1 MERGWAAVKQ
11 VGTDASS
18 VPTGV
23 VGNRSHSQL
32 LARVAEL
39 EATGGDAA
47 TVRNTFSL
55 HVSSPISESP
65 RFSLLPQAEAALLRS
80 FLTSGSGGMT
90 PAGLAALLVQ
100 VPDRQLCVLYCGGAY
115 RAAFKR
121 EDVVYLLLD
130 TGADAA
136 SEAAGNAVWER
147 LDGVGVPTT
156 LVASTFQDCTRPDGS
171 PVQRQPLKY
180 GAGDPGFA
188 GAQAAQTQQQEGGA
202 EGLNRSATPGAPSP
216 LPYSASP
223 LPPIPAPTV
232 PFSVAAMAA
241 MALGS
246 SSGPGGDQGAGGLLD
261 TAATSAVARDHALA
275 LRLQESYEEQ
285 ERAARRAVRQASAR
299 LQQQQARG
307 AGSEDAHDV
316 RDFVNRVEQHM
327 SRSCPMQ

>member
-1 MERGWAAVKQ
+1 LAPGCKALKAFTTK
-11 VGTDASS
+11 
-18 VPTGV
+18 TGV

-39 EATGGDAA
+39 EATGGEAA
-47 TVRNTFSL
+47 TVRGQGL
-55 HVSSPISESP
+55 ACLLLSPFFPLTSH
-65 RFSLLPQAEAALLRS
+65 PQAEAALLRS

-130 TGADAA
+130 TAADAT
-136 SEAAGNAVWER
+136 SEAAGSGVWER
-147 LDGVGVPTT
+147 LDGVGAPTT

-180 GAGDPGFA
+180 GAGEAGFG
-188 GAQAAQTQQQEGGA
+188 GAQAAQQAQGA
-202 EGLNRSATPGAPSP
+202 EGLDRSGTPGAPSP

-223 LPPIPAPTV
+223 LPPMSAPTV

-241 MALGS
+241 MALGT
-246 SSGPGGDQGAGGLLD
+246 SSGPGGDQGAAAPLD
-261 TAATSAVARDHALA
+261 PAATSAVARDHALA

>member
-1 MERGWAAVKQ
+1 
-11 VGTDASS
+11 
-18 VPTGV
+18 
-23 VGNRSHSQL
+23 
-32 LARVAEL
+32 
-39 EATGGDAA
+39 
-47 TVRNTFSL
+47 
-55 HVSSPISESP
+55 
-65 RFSLLPQAEAALLRS
+65 
-80 FLTSGSGGMT
+80 MT

-121 EDVVYLLLD
+121 EDVFYLLLD
-130 TGADAA
+130 GADAM
-136 SEAAGNAVWER
+136 SESAGTGVWER
-147 LDGVGVPTT
+147 LDGVGAPTT
-156 LVASTFQDCTRPDGS
+156 LVASTFQDITRPDGS
-171 PVQRQPLKY
+171 PMQRPPLKY
-180 GAGDPGFA
+180 TATDASMAGM
-188 GAQAAQTQQQEGGA
+188 QAAGQPQQQG
-202 EGLNRSATPGAPSP
+202 EGLDPRGGTPGAASP
-216 LPYSASP
+216 LPHAASP
-223 LPPIPAPTV
+223 LPPMPAPTV

-246 SSGPGGDQGAGGLLD
+246 AVGPGGDQGAGAPLD
-261 TAATSAVARDHALA
+261 PAATSAVARDHALA